1 MKNHRNELFR
11 FCRKPHEVYTPNK
24 ILVGGAA
31 ILKRV
36 QSNGYLDTTFS
47 ASSGGDIIDIELQPD
62 GKILFSGSIQLN
74 STYIKGFG
82 LVNSDRSIDNT
93 FLGSQM
99 DLTGNT
105 QDIQL
110 QTDGKIIAK
119 GSFTELNRTN
129 VNRIVRLNVDG
140 SLDTT
145 FNPKIDALATQQ
157 DGKIIIGG

>member
-1 MKNHRNELFR
+1 
-11 FCRKPHEVYTPNK
+11 
-24 ILVGGAA
+24 
-31 ILKRV
+31 
-36 QSNGYLDTTFS
+36 
-47 ASSGGDIIDIELQPD
+47 
-62 GKILFSGSIQLN
+62 
-74 STYIKGFG
+74 
-82 LVNSDRSIDNT
+82 
-93 FLGSQM
+93 M

-157 DGKIIIGG
+157 DGKIIIGGKFSNYNGTNRSRVARINSDGSLDATFEVGYGANNEVTLVTLQPDGKISIKGYSQDMVM